1 MKKSLLVLA
10 ILALTTGIVSAFDTT
25 ALQLGIWAPNVQLVP
40 PEISITGVKINL
52 PYGSNCQITGLDIG
66 LVSISNDQ
74 GTELEA
80 RVAALQLNLFNST
93 SGSFSGIQAGLVN
106 LSDTSNGI
114 IFGLVNS
121 ATTRC
126 SGNDWWFQ

>member
-74 GTELEA
+74 GTEL
-80 RVAALQLNLFNST
+80 
-93 SGSFSGIQAGLVN
+93 
-106 LSDTSNGI
+106 
-114 IFGLVNS
+114 
-121 ATTRC
+121 
-126 SGNDWWFQ
+126 